1 MGCSESSRPEK
12 RAFCTGSRRGV
23 GGSLLMMPS
32 ELRILLTTC
41 SDWESSEV
49 IVRQLLG
56 ESLIACGTILPEVR
70 SLYLWRGKVEE
81 ASEMVLLMKTDQER
95 SNQCMSRLQELH
107 PYDVPEIILLE
118 PEAVSAPYASWVR
131 EVLGKGDA

>member
-1 MGCSESSRPEK
+1 V
-12 RAFCTGSRRGV
+12 GV
-23 GGSLLMMPS
+23 ADSLLMMTS

-41 SDWESSEV
+41 SDRESSEV

-56 ESLIACGTILPEVR
+56 ESLIACGTILPGAT
-70 SLYLWRGKVEE
+70 SLYLWKEKVEE

-95 SNQCMSRLQELH
+95 SNQCMRRLQDLH

-118 PEAVSAPYASWVR
+118 PKAVSAPYASWVR
-131 EVLGKGDA
+131 EVLGKGEA